1 MDELKDIF
9 ANKLHDLLKS
19 RIVGNVFVKIVYDTI
34 IVRINSFDSF
44 YYKKEIHNFSSL
56 VNKGTSAAN
65 ISKMILEDY
74 RAQLTKEVMKKYFI
88 TKKEDPNDILYLSE
102 KQPV

>member
-1 MDELKDIF
+1 MDELKDIY
-9 ANKLHDLLKS
+9 ATRLHEYLKS
-19 RIVGNVFVKIVYDTI
+19 RIVGTVFVKIVYDTI
-34 IVRINSFDSF
+34 IIRINSFDNF

-74 RAQLTKEVMKKYFI
+74 RAQLTREVMKKYFI
-88 TKKEDPNDILYLSE
+88 IKKEDPNDILYLSE